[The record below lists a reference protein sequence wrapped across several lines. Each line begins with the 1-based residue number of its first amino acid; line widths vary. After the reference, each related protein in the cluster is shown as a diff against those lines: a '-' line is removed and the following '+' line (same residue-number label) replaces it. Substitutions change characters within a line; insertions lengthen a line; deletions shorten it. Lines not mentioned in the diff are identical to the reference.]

1 MIKYEITNEQVIGRP
16 TRLLL
21 VVIATHGSLLH
32 KEKIEINKID
42 LGNKRYFKYCTD
54 LMQTC
59 SQEIQKQVI
68 LFNNSQTSIL

>member
-1 MIKYEITNEQVIGRP
+1 MIKYEITNEPIIGKP
-16 TRLLL
+16 TMLMLI
-21 VVIATHGSLLH
+21 VIATDGSLLH

-68 LFNNSQTSIL
+68 LFNETQMKAL